1 MVYAWKWTIFITKW
15 NIFASTAQ
23 LQKSI
28 NTKELFPNMNIIV
41 KELNHDK
48 SKDFA
53 TS

>member
-1 MVYAWKWTIFITKW
+1 MNIFITKW
-15 NIFASTAQ
+15 IFFASTAQ

-28 NTKELFPNMNIIV
+28 NTKELFPNMSIIV